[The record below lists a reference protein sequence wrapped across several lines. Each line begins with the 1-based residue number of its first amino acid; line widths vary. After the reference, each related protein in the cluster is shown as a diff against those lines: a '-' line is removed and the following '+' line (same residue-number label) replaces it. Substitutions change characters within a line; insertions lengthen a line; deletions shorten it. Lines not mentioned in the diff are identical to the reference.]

1 MKVSADFAS
10 EFHFALVT
18 LSDVALR
25 TYAGTSSL
33 DLFLIFVTASTVNAA
48 TTFHFYSTARAM
60 LEQQKPDDE
69 RAPLALNQICP
80 FLLYSKRNT
89 CIRLYDFIS

>member
-25 TYAGTSSL
+25 VYAGTSSL
-33 DLFLIFVTASTVNAA
+33 DLFLILVTASTVIAA
-48 TTFHFYSTARAM
+48 TTFHFYSTVKAT
-60 LEQQKPDDE
+60 LEPQKT
-69 RAPLALNQICP
+69 R
-80 FLLYSKRNT
+80 R
-89 CIRLYDFIS
+89 